1 MQLKIYIIVIVLKII
16 IILLLMMSISGF
28 LTLKN
33 RLSKNINITILM
45 KEILARKAGN
55 HVTMR

>member
-1 MQLKIYIIVIVLKII
+1 
-16 IILLLMMSISGF
+16 MMSISGF

-33 RLSKNINITILM
+33 RLSKNINIAILM